1 MTKLVRKL
9 LPQKTS
15 SSIALHVVFLAL
27 AAAGAYFASFATPFQ
42 GYFDILII
50 PIIVGVVLYFI
61 YTFTWQYVRSAFSEG
76 ILKVVICALLAIFF
90 SCALVLGAW
99 YSADTVY
106 GKPLEYIDVFTGEP
120 IWDAY
125 MHSSLPDP
133 ISWMDLLAIVVNSIP
148 IFFVCVYAMSLLDR
162 ISTWANRWKGQSGSD
177 AVVAS
182 ASYADTSKE
191 DSSAKEDSFAQP
203 SRSSAL
209 ENRFSHPVKTYFAF
223 AGILLVLWIPVYLAA
238 YPGFFCY
245 DMSYGDLPM
254 WQQYSV
260 WEFVNHHPVIQT
272 LVMGFIIDT
281 VSNLT
286 GSFNDGVAVYVALQ
300 NVLLAFVFATMVFC
314 IDRTLRSKAF
324 TICTLAYLV
333 LNPLVVMF
341 VDCTAKD
348 TLFSAFVVLNATTL
362 FAAMRSGVFR
372 SKAAFQAADTR
383 FAVLLLACL
392 VVSGVGV
399 CILRLN
405 GIIAFVL
412 NILVIAICARGAYE
426 RVIMAGACCGALVVS
441 LLWLGPGYSLI
452 NVKDN
457 PLEGSFI
464 YSIPS
469 QQISYVLERDNAT
482 EEELQLAE
490 DLHYIGANSYMP
502 KLADSSKGKV
512 ADMSF
517 GEVMQLYLALGA
529 AHPQAYFFV
538 FIEQTQ
544 GLWNPYAL
552 DKVYLWDA
560 YEDRETSLFAFDW
573 ERPAHSDSKFPAL
586 TDYLEKVSTENFL
599 QRVPVLSLFVTLAFY
614 SWLLLVLIA
623 RCVITRDRRVIGA
636 ASLLFF
642 VSLSAFFGPC
652 VLARYYLC
660 LIFGLPLMAMLLVAS
675 KRQEQR
681 DCA

>member
-1 MTKLVRKL
+1 MTRLLRKL
-9 LPQKTS
+9 LPQKTIG
-15 SSIALHVVFLAL
+15 SIALYVAFLFLAV
-27 AAAGAYFASFATPFQ
+27 AGAYFASFATPFS
-42 GYFDILII
+42 GYFDIFII

-61 YTFTWQYVRSAFSEG
+61 YALTWQYVKSALSESV
-76 ILKVVICALLAIFF
+76 LKVVVCALLAILF

-106 GKPLEYIDVFTGEP
+106 GTPLEYIDAFTGEP

-133 ISWMDLLAIVVNSIP
+133 ISWMGILAIVANSIP
-148 IFFVCVYAMSLLDR
+148 IFFLCVYAMSLLDR
-162 ISTWANRWKGQSGSD
+162 IAIWANRRKG
-177 AVVAS
+177 VLTS
-182 ASYADTSKE
+182 ATVIDDVPVIGATKE
-191 DSSAKEDSFAQP
+191 DDPAQP
-203 SRSSAL
+203 SRPSAL
-209 ENRFSHPVKTYFAF
+209 ENRFEHPVKTYFAF
-223 AGILLVLWIPVYLAA
+223 AGILFVLWIPVYLAA

-245 DMSYGDLPM
+245 DMSYGDMPM

-281 VSNLT
+281 VSNFT

-314 IDRTLRSKAF
+314 IDRTLRSEVF

-362 FAAMRSGVFR
+362 FAAMRSGIFR
-372 SKAAFQAADTR
+372 SKEAFQAADR
-383 FAVLLLACL
+383 PLAILLLACL

-412 NILVIAICARGAYE
+412 NIFVVAICARGAYE
-426 RVIMAGACCGALVVS
+426 KVIMAGACCGALAVS
-441 LLWLGPGYSLI
+441 LLWLGPGYSMI
-452 NVKDN
+452 GVKDN

-490 DLHYIGANSYMP
+490 DLHYDGENSYMP
-502 KLADSSKGKV
+502 KLADSSKRRV
-512 ADMSF
+512 ENMSF
-517 GEVMQLYLALGA
+517 NEVMQLYLTLGM

-552 DKVYLWDA
+552 DKVYLWDI

-573 ERPAHSDSKFPAL
+573 ERPAHSDSKLPVL
-586 TDYLEKVSTENFL
+586 TDILEKVSTENFL

-614 SWLLLVLIA
+614 SWTLLVLLA

-660 LIFGLPLMAMLLVAS
+660 LIFGLPLMVMLLVVS
-675 KRQEQR
+675 KSITIMRSGR
-681 DCA
+681 S